1 MPAMEKKRIIILAN
15 MAKAAAVEQ
24 VDALRDWF
32 EQRVEI
38 VAVLPANEPVAA
50 EAGAV
55 DLCVVF
61 GGDGTLLAA
70 ARAVAP
76 TGTPLLGVNVG
87 KLGFL
92 AEFSVED
99 LQKHFDQILA
109 GQVEPVERMMLQV
122 CVTDRDKHRFSSLA
136 ANEVAISAGQ
146 PFRVIDLAVTQGGK
160 HVAQYLCDGLVVST
174 ATGSTAYNMSAGGPI
189 LEPTIDAIA
198 ITPVA
203 PHALAMRPIVV
214 RSDRAV
220 RITATGVNP
229 GTTVSIDGQ
238 LNSPLREA
246 NAVEVRRA
254 DTPARIISHP
264 ERSFFDTLT
273 DKLHWARSP
282 HHTS

>member
-1 MPAMEKKRIIILAN
+1 MPKKRIIILAN
-15 MAKAAAVEQ
+15 MAKAAAVEGVQ
-24 VDALRDWF
+24 ALRDWL
-32 EQRVEI
+32 EQRVE
-38 VAVLPANEPVAA
+38 VLAVLPANEPVPASTGPA
-50 EAGAV
+50 

-70 ARAVAP
+70 ARAVAS

-99 LQKHFDQILA
+99 LQKHFDGILA
-109 GQVEPVERMMLQV
+109 GNVEPIDRMMLDV
-122 CVTDRDKHRFSSLA
+122 SVTDCDKRVFNSLA
-136 ANEVAISAGQ
+136 ANEVAISAGR
-146 PFRVIDLAVTQGGK
+146 PFRVIDLAVTQDDK
-160 HVAQYLCDGLVVST
+160 HVAHYLCDGLVVST

-203 PHALAMRPIVV
+203 PHALSMRPIVV
-214 RSDRAV
+214 RSDRTI
-220 RITATGVNP
+220 RITATSVNP

-238 LNSPLREA
+238 LNTPLCEG
-246 NAVEVRRA
+246 NAVEVSRA
-254 DTPARIISHP
+254 ETPARIISHP

>member
-1 MPAMEKKRIIILAN
+1 MEKKRIIILAN
-15 MAKAAAVEQ
+15 MAKSAAVEQ
-24 VDALRDWF
+24 VEALRDWF
-32 EQRVEI
+32 EQRVE
-38 VAVLPANEPVAA
+38 VLAVLPANEPVSPSTDRA
-50 EAGAV
+50 

-76 TGTPLLGVNVG
+76 TGIPLLGVNVG

-92 AEFSVED
+92 AEFSVQD
-99 LQKHFDQILA
+99 LRKHFDHILA
-109 GQVEPVERMMLQV
+109 GKVEPTERMMLEV
-122 CVTDRDKHRFSSLA
+122 SVTDSEKHRFSSPA

-146 PFRVIDLAVTQGGK
+146 PFRVIDLAVTQAGR

-203 PHALAMRPIVV
+203 PHALSMRPIVV
-214 RSDRAV
+214 RSDRTV
-220 RITATGVNP
+220 RITATRVNP
-229 GTTVSIDGQ
+229 GTTISIDGQ
-238 LNSPLREA
+238 LNSPLSQGS
-246 NAVEVRRA
+246 AVDVRRA
-254 DTPARIISHP
+254 KTPARIISHP

-282 HHTS
+282 HHSS

>member
-1 MPAMEKKRIIILAN
+1 MPKKRIIILAN
-15 MAKAAAVEQ
+15 MAKAAAVEE
-24 VDALRDWF
+24 VEALRGWL
-32 EQRVEI
+32 EQRTDVL
-38 VAVLPANEPVAA
+38 AVLPANEPVPESTGRA
-50 EAGAV
+50 

-70 ARAVAP
+70 ARTVAS

-99 LQKHFDQILA
+99 LQKHFDGILA
-109 GQVEPVERMMLQV
+109 GEVEPTERMMLDV
-122 CVTDRDKHRFSSLA
+122 SVTDYVRLSQS
-136 ANEVAISAGQ
+136 
-146 PFRVIDLAVTQGGK
+146 
-160 HVAQYLCDGLVVST
+160 

-203 PHALAMRPIVV
+203 PHALSMRPIVV

-220 RITATGVNP
+220 RIAATGVNP

-238 LNSPLREA
+238 LNTPLCEG
-246 NAVEVRRA
+246 NAVEVSRA
-254 DTPARIISHP
+254 ETPARIISHP

-282 HHTS
+282 HHST